1 MHIHFSLTLKFI
13 SSYTLV
19 VYPINKYS
27 EETKKDKP
35 YKACLKM
42 DGEGFEPSKQICS
55 GFTVRP
61 LWPLGNPS
69 IYYEFANANSQNK
82 IT

>member
-1 MHIHFSLTLKFI
+1 MIAYYFHFIKTHISLAI
-13 SSYTLV
+13 
-19 VYPINKYS
+19 
-27 EETKKDKP
+27 KKEQ
-35 YKACLKM
+35 YKMYCSFKQM